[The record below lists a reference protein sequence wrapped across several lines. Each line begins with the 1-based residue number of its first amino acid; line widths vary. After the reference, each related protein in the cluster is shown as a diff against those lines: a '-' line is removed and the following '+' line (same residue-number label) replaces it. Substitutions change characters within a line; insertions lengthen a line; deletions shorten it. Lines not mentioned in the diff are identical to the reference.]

1 MCIEVRIVGVGLLW
15 TERRLTC
22 MCSAVPRCFPHR
34 DNGTV
39 YAVKIVRKS
48 SLKARD
54 LAALYREVRVMQ
66 TVTKTSAHT

>member
-1 MCIEVRIVGVGLLW
+1 
-15 TERRLTC
+15 
-22 MCSAVPRCFPHR
+22 MCSAVLRCFPHR